1 MAFNKRPGGFLC
13 AVLGAVSWGFSGTCS
28 QYLFMNYDISSVW
41 LTTMR
46 MFLSGVVLL
55 LMCLFGQRKQLTGLL
70 GHRRDMLREVVFAL
84 AGLMFVQLSYLT
96 AIQYS
101 NSATATVMQNL
112 SVAIIAVVVAIRTRT
127 MLSGKHLFSVF
138 LALLGVFLIATHGN
152 VSSMVISGGGL
163 FWGICA
169 AVGVV
174 TYSMLSAGLVVRW
187 GSQAVSAYGMLIGG
201 GALGICSGS
210 FGKTAALDGVGILVM
225 ILIIL
230 IGTVGA
236 FTLFLQGISEIGAV
250 KATLIGCLEP
260 VSATIISALWLHSRF
275 ELIDLL
281 GFACILVT
289 VFLFNMGG
297 KSEAGEPGA
306 EETETKVQ
314 SSGAKEQ
321 S

>member
-112 SVAIIAVVVAIRTRT
+112 SVAIP
-127 MLSGKHLFSVF
+127 MEMS
-138 LALLGVFLIATHGN
+138 
-152 VSSMVISGGGL
+152 
-163 FWGICA
+163 A
-169 AVGVV
+169 A
-174 TYSMLSAGLVVRW
+174 W
-187 GSQAVSAYGMLIGG
+187 
-201 GALGICSGS
+201 
-210 FGKTAALDGVGILVM
+210 
-225 ILIIL
+225 
-230 IGTVGA
+230 
-236 FTLFLQGISEIGAV
+236 
-250 KATLIGCLEP
+250 
-260 VSATIISALWLHSRF
+260 
-275 ELIDLL
+275 
-281 GFACILVT
+281 
-289 VFLFNMGG
+289 
-297 KSEAGEPGA
+297 
-306 EETETKVQ
+306 
-314 SSGAKEQ
+314 
-321 S
+321 

>member
-152 VSSMVISGGGL
+152 VSSMVISKGGL

-174 TYSMLSAGLVVRW
+174 TYSMLSAGLVARW
-187 GSQAVSAYGMLIGG
+187 GSQA
-201 GALGICSGS
+201 
-210 FGKTAALDGVGILVM
+210 
-225 ILIIL
+225 
-230 IGTVGA
+230 
-236 FTLFLQGISEIGAV
+236 
-250 KATLIGCLEP
+250 
-260 VSATIISALWLHSRF
+260 
-275 ELIDLL
+275 
-281 GFACILVT
+281 
-289 VFLFNMGG
+289 
-297 KSEAGEPGA
+297 
-306 EETETKVQ
+306 
-314 SSGAKEQ
+314 
-321 S
+321 